1 MGRDSSF
8 VLEDSGS
15 DSLAYIPS
23 QIFMPQKLTTKYEKD
38 QDSEEIA
45 SLTAGKEMKSYSS
58 NLKITGSSS
67 FNTNRE
73 SNK

>member
-1 MGRDSSF
+1 
-8 VLEDSGS
+8 
-15 DSLAYIPS
+15 
-23 QIFMPQKLTTKYEKD
+23 MPQKLTTKYEKD

-45 SLTAGKEMKSYSS
+45 SLTAGKEMKSYSG
-58 NLKITGSSS
+58 NLEITGSSS

>member
-15 DSLAYIPS
+15 DHLVYIPS
-23 QIFMPQKLTTKYEKD
+23 QMFMPQKLTTKYDKD

-45 SLTAGKEMKSYSS
+45 SLTSGKEMKSYSS
-58 NLKITGSSS
+58 NFKITGSSS